1 VLARFVKY
9 WLIVLCMAAMGC
21 QDTRQPPD
29 GGYCSY
35 KDTAIPA
42 RVISIV
48 PVNDGQYDIL
58 FILDSNT
65 YRPAPVDTVSFYA
78 ENGQY
83 LDKAI
88 FDSLGV
94 DTGKVYTFLVR
105 EIVEGSCNPF
115 ITTLVLKPFRR

>member
-1 VLARFVKY
+1 
-9 WLIVLCMAAMGC
+9 MAAMGC

-35 KDTAIPA
+35 EDTAIPA

-48 PVNDGQYDIL
+48 PVNDEQYDIL
-58 FILDSNT
+58 FKLDSNT

-83 LDKAI
+83 LDKAL
-88 FDSLGV
+88 FDSLRV
-94 DTGKVYTFLVR
+94 DTGSVYVFLVR

-115 ITTLVLKPFRR
+115 LTQVVMKKLK